1 MVSESTAAAPAAAP
15 DRAVRLG
22 VIGLNEGN
30 GHPYSFSAAVNGY
43 DDAGMRESGWGVI
56 YNYLRPRDAADF
68 GITGARV
75 THAWTQDP
83 AETARL
89 CRAARIDH
97 AVREPGEMLGQID
110 GLLLCRDD
118 YETHLPLARPFLEA
132 GIPVFIDKPL
142 TLDAT
147 ELAWFT
153 PYLGN
158 GLLMSCAG
166 GRYARE
172 TDPALGAYLSGE
184 LGDVL
189 LARGAVVANFSR
201 YGITML
207 EAIFRVLPCH
217 VEEVWVVPGQRH
229 ESVILRQTPGQ
240 PLVQIDALGAA
251 AKTFQLD
258 FFGTKGRAHAEI
270 NDNFAAFRRL
280 LGQFV
285 RQIRTGEPAIP
296 AAHTL
301 QMMHILMAAE
311 RSRAEGRPV
320 QMSEMVI

>member
-1 MVSESTAAAPAAAP
+1 MVGAPTERP
-15 DRAVRLG
+15 VRLG

-68 GITGARV
+68 GIAGATV

-83 AETARL
+83 EETARL
-89 CRAARIDH
+89 CRASRIAH
-97 AVREPGEMLGQID
+97 AVADPADMLGHID

-118 YETHLPLARPFLEA
+118 YETHLPLAKPFLEA
-132 GIPVFIDKPL
+132 GVPVFIDKPL
-142 TLDAT
+142 TLDPA
-147 ELAWFT
+147 ELAWFA
-153 PYLGN
+153 PYLAN

-172 TDPALGAYLSGE
+172 TDPAVGAVQSGE
-184 LGDVL
+184 LGEVL

-201 YGITML
+201 YGITLL

-217 VEEVWVVPGQRH
+217 VEDVWVVPGQRH
-229 ESVILRQTPGQ
+229 ESVVLRQSAGH

-258 FFGTKGRAHAEI
+258 FFGTKGRVHAEI

-280 LGQFV
+280 LTQFV
-285 RQIRTGEPAIP
+285 RQIQTGEPAIP
-296 AAHTL
+296 ARHT
-301 QMMHILMAAE
+301 QTMMHILMAAE
-311 RSRAEGRPV
+311 RSRQEGRVVPLTEFTAA
-320 QMSEMVI
+320 S